1 MKRKATLDLTLDPLI
16 QTDAKAAFRQLQLQ
30 INGLA
35 RDRRSLR
42 HGLDDY
48 TPTPVGL
55 DLLVAQAKRLRRELE
70 YWSNLVSG
78 HHPVRLIDISIRL
91 HNKLSMIESDLEW
104 DQEVLVGNF
113 NPRASGHMAN

>member
-1 MKRKATLDLTLDPLI
+1 MKRKATLDPLI
-16 QTDAKAAFRQLQLQ
+16 QADAKAAFRQLQLQ

-42 HGLDDY
+42 HRLDDY

-55 DLLVAQAKRLRRELE
+55 DVLVTQAKHLRRELE

-91 HNKLSMIESDLEW
+91 HNKLSVIESDLEW

-113 NPRASGHMAN
+113 NPRASGYVAN